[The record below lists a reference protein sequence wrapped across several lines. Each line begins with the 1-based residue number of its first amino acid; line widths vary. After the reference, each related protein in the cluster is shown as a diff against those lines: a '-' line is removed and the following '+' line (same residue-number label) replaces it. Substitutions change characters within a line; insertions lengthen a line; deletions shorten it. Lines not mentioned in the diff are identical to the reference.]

1 MNKVSLGKIKYLLWS
16 LVILAAVTGF
26 YLLENLMTSLH
37 QAAVIAIRPIKD
49 GVSRDLK
56 VEDIRYSP
64 LPNAFIDVYSRPSG
78 ESNRPVF
85 VFVHGG
91 FYQGGFRRQY
101 RHLGGWAHRQGFIA
115 VLVDYPAIHGMFSAM
130 LASDEEKL
138 QRDYFAQENSIRD
151 ALKYIVNNAE
161 QWGGD
166 PDTLILSGHGTGG
179 QLILSSLLDDKEAIP
194 KVENSIKGM
203 LLFSPIVDLTI
214 DDPLLTGKFLPAA
227 FGSRLDEV
235 SSNSPMQNIRRFNF
249 PILILSAE
257 NDLPY
262 MTDTLARFQA
272 NSDND
277 IRLKITKG
285 QSHQTLL
292 FKLGRQT
299 FDDTQTITQFSKE
312 ILKN

>member
-1 MNKVSLGKIKYLLWS
+1 MDKVSLGKIKYLLWF
-16 LVILAAVTGF
+16 LVFLAGVTGV

-49 GVSRDLK
+49 GVSRELK
-56 VEDIRYSP
+56 IEDINYSP
-64 LPNAFIDVYSRPSG
+64 SPNAFIDVYTRPKG
-78 ESNRPVF
+78 ESLKPIF
-85 VFVHGG
+85 IFIHGG

-130 LASDEEKL
+130 LASNAEKI
-138 QRDYFAQENSIRD
+138 QRDYFAQEQAIRD
-151 ALKYIVNNAE
+151 VLKFIVENAE
-161 QWGGD
+161 KWGGD
-166 PDTLILSGHGTGG
+166 PGNLILSGHGTGG
-179 QLILSSLLDDKEAIP
+179 QLLLSSFLDKKEPIP
-194 KVENSIKGM
+194 EVEKRISGM

-214 DDPLLTGKFLPAA
+214 DDPLLKGKFIPAA
-227 FGSRLDEV
+227 FGSRLNEV
-235 SSNSPMQNIRRFNF
+235 KDNSPMQNMKDFNF

-262 MTDTLARFQA
+262 MTDSLARFQA
-272 NSDND
+272 SSGND
-277 IRLKITKG
+277 IRIKITKG

-299 FDDTQTITQFSKE
+299 FVDTQTITEFSKE
-312 ILKN
+312 ILK